1 MRTLLD
7 YTHQSAPAELAA
19 QLAAAL
25 AASPGGSAADSGG
38 CLVPAEGLVALLE
51 VGGAED
57 EEACTDS
64 DDESSEDVDRPS
76 GSAAAVNNNSCASPD
91 VDAAAAAAVASVSS
105 CVLQLGGRLTAALN
119 WRGGIHAG
127 SMPFALHA
135 ASSMESECVT
145 LLRTALHAVGDEMAP
160 VGVHNLDDASPSLRT
175 TRLQKQQIAAV
186 ATAASQ
192 LLSRLNPVAAAAIAS
207 GRSGV
212 HQNRSAITGAIAA
225 AGSSSSSSSSNA
237 VGTDVTIT
245 ATAASTSAGNGYNN
259 TSSDDAPVG
268 VTPALTADE
277 ATLAAAPGVIDLLR
291 QLVAQHAALERA
303 IALAA
308 AARQQAAAS
317 TALRGGA
324 GSGAG
329 VACESAAT
337 LLVGGSCA
345 SGHVRKAGKGKSKCR
360 RRLGAARYGNPD
372 ILRAARA
379 KADAR
384 LAVVLP
390 ELQMG
395 CVSTHMSN
403 SNLLFKRRS
412 LLLEC
417 KHMCECLCM
426 CAHTCRQA
434 VAACADPPVCCCCC
448 CCHCAGC
455 RKLAVPAATAI
466 SSRLTCQPLRTR
478 AAAEAAEAV
487 VVAMQ

>member
-1 MRTLLD
+1 MGAALVRTLLD
-7 YTHQSAPAELAA
+7 YTHHSAPAELAA

-76 GSAAAVNNNSCASPD
+76 GSAAAFNNNSCASPD
-91 VDAAAAAAVASVSS
+91 VDAAAAAADAAVASVSS
-105 CVLQLGGRLTAALN
+105 CVLQLGDRLTAALN
-119 WRGGIHAG
+119 WRGGVHAG
-127 SMPFALHA
+127 SMPSALHA

-160 VGVHNLDDASPSLRT
+160 VCVHNLDDASPSLRT

-186 ATAASQ
+186 AAAASQ

-207 GRSGV
+207 GSSGAN
-212 HQNRSAITGAIAA
+212 QNRSAITGAIAA
-225 AGSSSSSSSSNA
+225 AGSSSSSSSISSNA
-237 VGTDVTIT
+237 VGTDVAIT
-245 ATAASTSAGNGYNN
+245 ATAASTSAGNGHNN

-277 ATLAAAPGVIDLLR
+277 ATLAAAPGIIDLLR

-317 TALRGGA
+317 AALCGGA

-337 LLVGGSCA
+337 LPVGGSCA
-345 SGHVRKAGKGKSKCR
+345 SGHVRKAGKGRSKCG

-384 LAVVLP
+384 LAAVLP

-403 SNLLFKRRS
+403 SNVLFKRRS

-434 VAACADPPVCCCCC
+434 CMHVQ
-448 CCHCAGC
+448 AG
-455 RKLAVPAATAI
+455 
-466 SSRLTCQPLRTR
+466 SSSMC
-478 AAAEAAEAV
+478 
-487 VVAMQ
+487 

>member
-7 YTHQSAPAELAA
+7 YTHHSAPAELAA

-76 GSAAAVNNNSCASPD
+76 GSAAAFNNNSCASPD
-91 VDAAAAAAVASVSS
+91 VDAAAAAADAAVASVSS
-105 CVLQLGGRLTAALN
+105 CVLQLGDRLTAALN
-119 WRGGIHAG
+119 WRGGVHAG
-127 SMPFALHA
+127 SMPSALHA

-160 VGVHNLDDASPSLRT
+160 AGGHNLDDALSLRT

-192 LLSRLNPVAAAAIAS
+192 LLSRLSPVAAAAIAS
-207 GRSGV
+207 GRSGAN
-212 HQNRSAITGAIAA
+212 QNRSAITGAIAA
-225 AGSSSSSSSSNA
+225 AGSSSSSSSNA
-237 VGTDVTIT
+237 VGTDVAIT
-245 ATAASTSAGNGYNN
+245 ATAASTSAGNGHNN

-277 ATLAAAPGVIDLLR
+277 ATLAAAPGIIDLLR

-317 TALRGGA
+317 AALCGGA

-337 LLVGGSCA
+337 LPVGGSCA

-384 LAVVLP
+384 LAAVLP

-403 SNLLFKRRS
+403 SNVLFKRRS

-434 VAACADPPVCCCCC
+434 CTYVQ
-448 CCHCAGC
+448 AGSMC
-455 RKLAVPAATAI
+455 
-466 SSRLTCQPLRTR
+466 
-478 AAAEAAEAV
+478 
-487 VVAMQ
+487 